1 MSTLIVNSNRIDLID
16 PISGKNKSITI
27 DEVSH
32 KAIIDD
38 GSQINEL
45 ANQSSVDAL
54 ATAVNNLA
62 SAIGTLASLT
72 TEVKTDLVSAINEVD
87 ANASEAVSTANS
99 AQSDATSALTNIGT
113 LTNLTTDAK
122 TDLVS
127 AINEVDGHA
136 DSATSAAGSAQGD
149 ATTALNSIGT
159 LSSLTTTEKSNLVGA
174 INEVASEAGGAS
186 SDITALTSRVNSSAS
201 QLYGHTVLATTD
213 FIANSDV
220 VTGTEFPYKAI
231 ITVGSLSC
239 DKSAATFSCQTF
251 FDSES
256 VLAENFASFTNCVAS
271 YDSGASTTSF
281 ANTIYAREPMVVDVT
296 SVVTFTSNVY

>member
-1 MSTLIVNSNRIDLID
+1 MSTLIVNSNRIDLVD
-16 PISGKNKSITI
+16 PISGRNKSITI

-54 ATAVNNLA
+54 ATAVANLA
-62 SAIGTLASLT
+62 TAIGTLASLT
-72 TEVKTDLVSAINEVD
+72 TEVKSDLVSAINEVD
-87 ANASEAVSTANS
+87 ANADSAVNT
-99 AQSDATSALTNIGT
+99 ATSAQAAAASAMANIGT

-136 DSATSAAGSAQGD
+136 DSA
-149 ATTALNSIGT
+149 ATSIGT

-186 SDITALTSRVNSSAS
+186 SDVTALTTRVNASAS

-213 FIANSDV
+213 FVTNSDA
-220 VTGTEFPYKAI
+220 VTGTEFPYKAV
-231 ITVGSLSC
+231 ITVGSLSG
-239 DKSAATFSCQTF
+239 DKSATTFSCQTF

-271 YDSGASTTSF
+271 YDSGTSTTSF
-281 ANTIYAREPMVVDVT
+281 TNTIYAREPMVVDVT
-296 SVVTFTSNVY
+296 SVVTFTTNVY

>member
-27 DEVSH
+27 DEASH
-32 KAIIDD
+32 KATIND
-38 GSQINEL
+38 GSQIYEL

-72 TEVKTDLVSAINEVD
+72 TEAKSDLVSAINEVD
-87 ANASEAVSTANS
+87 ANANEAVSTATS

-113 LTNLTTDAK
+113 LTNLATDVK

-127 AINEVDGHA
+127 AINEVDSHA
-136 DSATSAAGSAQGD
+136 DSAASAAGSAQSD
-149 ATTALNSIGT
+149 ATTALTSIGT
-159 LSSLTTTEKSNLVGA
+159 LSSLTTAEKSNLVGA
-174 INEVASEAGGAS
+174 INEVASEAGGTS
-186 SDITALTSRVNSSAS
+186 SDVTALIARVNSSAS
-201 QLYGHTVLATTD
+201 QLYGHSVLATTD
-213 FIANSDV
+213 FVANSDA
-220 VTGTEFPYKAI
+220 VTGTEFPYKAVVTI
-231 ITVGSLSC
+231 GSLTG

-271 YDSGASTTSF
+271 YDSGTSTTSF

>member
-1 MSTLIVNSNRIDLID
+1 MSTLIVNSNRIDLVD
-16 PISGKNKSITI
+16 PISGRNKSITI

-54 ATAVNNLA
+54 ATAVANLA
-62 SAIGTLASLT
+62 TAIGTLASLT

-87 ANASEAVSTANS
+87 YNADSAVNT
-99 AQSDATSALTNIGT
+99 ATSAQAAAASAMTNIGT

-122 TDLVS
+122 TNLVS

-136 DSATSAAGSAQGD
+136 DSAASTAGSAQSD

-174 INEVASEAGGAS
+174 INEVASAAGGAS
-186 SDITALTSRVNSSAS
+186 SDVIALTARVNASAS
-201 QLYGHTVLATTD
+201 QLYGHSVLATTD
-213 FIANSDV
+213 FVTNSDV
-220 VTGTEFPYKAI
+220 VTGTEFPYKAVV
-231 ITVGSLSC
+231 TVGSLSG
-239 DKSAATFSCQTF
+239 DKSATTFSCQTF

-271 YDSGASTTSF
+271 YDSGTSTTNF
-281 ANTIYAREPMVVDVT
+281 ANTIFAREPMVVDVT
-296 SVVTFTSNVY
+296 SVVTFTSNIY

>member
-1 MSTLIVNSNRIDLID
+1 MSTLIVNSNRIDLVD
-16 PISGKNKSITI
+16 PISGRNKSITI

-32 KAIIDD
+32 KAVIDD

-54 ATAVNNLA
+54 ATALNNLA

-87 ANASEAVSTANS
+87 YNADAAAGAASN
-99 AQSDATSALTNIGT
+99 AQSDATSALINIGT
-113 LTNLTTDAK
+113 LTNLTTEAK
-122 TDLVS
+122 TNLVS

-136 DSATSAAGSAQGD
+136 DSA
-149 ATTALNSIGT
+149 ATNIGT

-174 INEVASEAGGAS
+174 INEVASTAGGAYS
-186 SDITALTSRVNSSAS
+186 GVTALSARVNASAS

-213 FIANSDV
+213 FVANSDV
-220 VTGTEFPYKAI
+220 VTGTEFPYKAVV
-231 ITVGSLSC
+231 TVGSLSG
-239 DKSAATFSCQTF
+239 DKSATTFSCQTF

-256 VLAENFASFTNCVAS
+256 ILAENFASFTDCVAS
-271 YDSGASTTSF
+271 YDSGTSTTSF

-296 SVVTFTSNVY
+296 SVVTFTTNVY

>member
-1 MSTLIVNSNRIDLID
+1 MSTLIVNSNRIYLID

-38 GSQINEL
+38 GSQVNEL

-87 ANASEAVSTANS
+87 YNADAAAGAASN

-113 LTNLTTDAK
+113 LGSLTTDAK
-122 TDLVS
+122 TNLVS

-136 DSATSAAGSAQGD
+136 DDAASNIA
-149 ATTALNSIGT
+149 A
-159 LSSLTTTEKSNLVGA
+159 LTT
-174 INEVASEAGGAS
+174 
-186 SDITALTSRVNSSAS
+186 RVNASAS

-213 FIANSDV
+213 FVANSDA
-220 VTGTEFPYKAI
+220 VTGTEFPYKAAV
-231 ITVGSLSC
+231 TVGSLSG
-239 DKSAATFSCQTF
+239 DKSATTFSCQTY

-256 VLAENFASFTNCVAS
+256 ILAENFASFTDCTAS
-271 YDSGASTTSF
+271 YDSSTSTTNF
-281 ANTIYAREPMVVDVT
+281 TNTIYSREPMVVDVT
-296 SVVTFTSNVY
+296 SVVTFTTNVY